1 MKRPLLI
8 AALLIAVGCQS
19 DKGSLFYRKPGRADD
34 PMLSIE
40 EQERRGRERL
50 SNVEDNGDL
59 TPKVYIDRPGTTGR

>member
-8 AALLIAVGCQS
+8 AALLLVIGCQS
-19 DKGSLFYRKPGRADD
+19 DKGSLFYRKPDRADD
-34 PMLSIE
+34 PMYSIE

-50 SNVEDNGDL
+50 STVEDYSEL